1 MDKIY
6 NQLLDKFVDGFNKP
20 DFKKKLNQH
29 IIDPLIQD
37 MYQKTYNY
45 FITIISL
52 YGITILLLLIILS
65 ILITK
70 KNIHN

>member
-6 NQLLDKFVDGFNKP
+6 DQLLNKIIIGIKNP
-20 DFKKKLNQH
+20 QLKKKINQH
-29 IIDPLIQD
+29 LIDPLIQD
-37 MYQKTYNY
+37 IYIKTHNY

-65 ILITK
+65 ILIIRKT
-70 KNIHN
+70 

>member
-6 NQLLDKFVDGFNKP
+6 NQILDKFVDGVNKP

-37 MYQKTYNY
+37 IYQKTHNY

>member
-1 MDKIY
+1 MCDQILDKIICGVK
-6 NQLLDKFVDGFNKP
+6 NPNL
-20 DFKKKLNQH
+20 KKKLNRY

-37 MYQKTYNY
+37 IYQRTHNY
-45 FITIISL
+45 FLTIISL

-70 KNIHN
+70 KNYA